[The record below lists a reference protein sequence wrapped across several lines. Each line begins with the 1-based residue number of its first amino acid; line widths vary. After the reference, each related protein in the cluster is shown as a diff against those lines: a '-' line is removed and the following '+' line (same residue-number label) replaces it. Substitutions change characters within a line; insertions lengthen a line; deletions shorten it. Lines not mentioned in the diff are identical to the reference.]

1 MPESSQALV
10 GLLLATY
17 REPLRYQERLK
28 GPLPEPFHYVLR
40 LAAGKVMPE
49 IKFLASQW
57 DAHPEELRKA
67 AIFYIEQACL
77 SGENDPYRVLGLNPS
92 AESHS
97 IQIHYHFLMLL
108 FHPDR
113 AEVAMSWR
121 EAYATRINDAYR
133 QLRKLDGRQAYEQSS
148 AVKKDL
154 LQQNLAPVHSYQ
166 SKQKKNNFLLYVV
179 QRFPIGIRYLPQ
191 LILWSG
197 IGITVS
203 LVVNLYLAWTRGE
216 MVKVAS
222 QPEKKLSSAEF
233 SSQQEVALGQKNS
246 PPRAL
251 NGSELPL
258 VKAEASLLN
267 KMVEKLAEEPDSG
280 ESRLISKEVVPSG
293 QKSIEALRASSEKTQ
308 QPAPPLVQAA
318 LPIVSKYKHKQD
330 AQDKPLA
337 KSAAPPPIQ
346 QEAVQHLLKR
356 FISTYQQGDLDGF
369 IALFSPDAYTNDY
382 FGKPAIHQDYA
393 QFFSSTQARK
403 LLLKDFQWRIKGNTA
418 QGGGRYIARVRKASG
433 IFESQGQI
441 HLQVQNQGGA
451 NLITRFFN
459 TIESVQRDVSTPK

>member
-1 MPESSQALV
+1 
-10 GLLLATY
+10 G
-17 REPLRYQERLK
+17 RLK

-49 IKFLASQW
+49 IKSFASQW
-57 DAHPEELRKA
+57 DTNPEELRKA
-67 AIFYIEQACL
+67 AVFYIEQACL

-113 AEVAMSWR
+113 AEAAMGWR
-121 EAYATRINDAYR
+121 EIYATRINDAYR
-133 QLRKLDGRQAYEQSS
+133 QLRKLDGRQAYEQSL

-154 LQQNLAPVHSYQ
+154 QENLAPVHSYQ

-216 MVKVAS
+216 TVKVAS

-233 SSQQEVALGQKNS
+233 SSQQKVALRQENS
-246 PPRAL
+246 PPQAL

-267 KMVEKLAEEPDSG
+267 KMVEKLAEEQDSG
-280 ESRLISKEVVPSG
+280 ENRLISKEVAPGG
-293 QKSIEALRASSEKTQ
+293 QKSIEVARASSEKIQ
-308 QPAPPLVQAA
+308 QSAPTLVQAA
-318 LPIVSKYKHKQD
+318 LPITSKHKQE

-337 KSAAPPPIQ
+337 KSAAPPLIQ
-346 QEAVQHLLKR
+346 QEAVRRLLKR

-369 IALFSPDAYTNDY
+369 IALFSPDAHTNDY
-382 FGKPAIHQDYA
+382 FSRSAIRQDYA

-441 HLQVQNQGGA
+441 HLQVQNLGGA

>member
-1 MPESSQALV
+1 
-10 GLLLATY
+10 
-17 REPLRYQERLK
+17 
-28 GPLPEPFHYVLR
+28 
-40 LAAGKVMPE
+40 
-49 IKFLASQW
+49 
-57 DAHPEELRKA
+57 
-67 AIFYIEQACL
+67 
-77 SGENDPYRVLGLNPS
+77 
-92 AESHS
+92 
-97 IQIHYHFLMLL
+97 MLL

-113 AEVAMSWR
+113 AKAAMSWR

-133 QLRKLDGRQAYEQSS
+133 QLRKLDGRQAYERNS

-154 LQQNLAPVHSYQ
+154 QENLALVHSYQ
-166 SKQKKNNFLLYVV
+166 SKQKKNNFLLYIV

-203 LVVNLYLAWTRGE
+203 LVVNLYLAWTKGE
-216 MVKVAS
+216 TVKVAS

-233 SSQQEVALGQKNS
+233 SSQQEAALRQKNS
-246 PPRAL
+246 PPQAL

-267 KMVEKLAEEPDSG
+267 KMVEKLAEEQDSG
-280 ESRLISKEVVPSG
+280 ENRLISKEVAPG
-293 QKSIEALRASSEKTQ
+293 RQKSTEVPRAPSEKTQ
-308 QPAPPLVQAA
+308 QSAPPLVQAA
-318 LPIVSKYKHKQD
+318 ALPIASKHKQET
-330 AQDKPLA
+330 QDKPLA

-346 QEAVQHLLKR
+346 QEAVRRLLKR

-369 IALFSPDAYTNDY
+369 IALFSPDAHTNDY
-382 FGKPAIHQDYA
+382 FSKSAIRQDYA

-418 QGGGRYIARVRKASG
+418 QGGGRYIARVRKANS

-459 TIESVQRDVSTPK
+459 TIESMQRDVSTPK